1 MKLFLLKKFTY
12 SMKGTLSYN
21 WLDIK
26 RHLANTP
33 MKPMKPRAKTKSK
46 RSVMRVR
53 RVFFISQNRKSG
65 KRDSPELTTRTL

>member
-1 MKLFLLKKFTY
+1 
-12 SMKGTLSYN
+12 
-21 WLDIK
+21 
-26 RHLANTP
+26 
-33 MKPMKPRAKTKSK
+33 MKPMKPRAKTRSK